1 MRKGP
6 HSCLATPSLF
16 GDPLMSAPTYDI
28 LGLGNAIVD
37 VIAPSDDDF
46 LIRHGLNKGAMQ
58 LIDEPTAEKLYAA
71 MGQTTIVSGGSAAN
85 TIIGAAQLGCRTA
98 FIGKV
103 KADPLGELF
112 AHDIRAARVA
122 FESVPT
128 LDGAA
133 SARCL
138 VLVTPDGQ
146 RTMNTFL
153 GACQTLGP
161 ADVAPELVEQA
172 QIIYLEGYLWDPPQA
187 KQAFVKASD
196 IARAAGRRVALS
208 LSDAFC
214 VDRYR
219 DEFLD
224 LIRTGKID
232 ILFANESEL
241 HSLYQTG
248 DFDTAL
254 ELLRNENIL
263 AVVTRSEKGSLIISR
278 DETHAVNAFPI
289 EKLVD
294 TTGAGDLFAAGFLTG
309 LVKGM
314 TLPDCA
320 RLGALAAAEI
330 IQHYGARPQTDLK
343 ALAAEN
349 GFEV

>member
-1 MRKGP
+1 MA
-6 HSCLATPSLF
+6 HFEL
-16 GDPLMSAPTYDI
+16 

-46 LIRHGLNKGAMQ
+46 LIAHGLHKGAMQ
-58 LIDEPTAEKLYAA
+58 LIDEATAEKLYAA
-71 MGQTTIVSGGSAAN
+71 MGQTTVVSGGSAAN
-85 TIIGAAQLGCRTA
+85 TIIGAAHLGCRTA

-103 KADPLGELF
+103 KKDPLGDIF
-112 AHDIRAARVA
+112 AHDIRAAGVA
-122 FESVPT
+122 FQSAAAQ
-128 LDGAA
+128 DGAA

-138 VLVTPDGQ
+138 VLVTRDGQ

-153 GACQTLGP
+153 GACQNLTP
-161 ADVAPELVEQA
+161 QDVDDDLVRQA
-172 QIIYLEGYLWDPPQA
+172 EITYLEGYLWDPAEA
-187 KQAFVKASD
+187 KKAFLKASD
-196 IARAAGRRVALS
+196 IARQAGRRVALS

-219 DEFLD
+219 DEFLE

-241 HSLYQTG
+241 HSLYQTA

-254 ELLRNENIL
+254 SLLRNENIL
-263 AVVTRSEKGSLIISR
+263 SVVTRSEKGSIVLTR
-278 DETHAVNAFPI
+278 EETHRVNAFPI
-289 EKLVD
+289 ERLVD
-294 TTGAGDLFAAGFLTG
+294 TTGAGDLFAAGFLAG
-309 LVKGM
+309 LVKGE

-330 IQHYGARPQTDLK
+330 IQHYGARPQQDLK

-349 GFEV
+349 GFSF

>member
-1 MRKGP
+1 
-6 HSCLATPSLF
+6 
-16 GDPLMSAPTYDI
+16 MSAPTLDL

-46 LIRHGLNKGAMQ
+46 LIRHGLHKGAMQ
-58 LIDEPTAEKLYAA
+58 LIDEAAAEKLYAA

-85 TIIGAAQLGCRTA
+85 TIIGAAQLGCSTA

-103 KADPLGELF
+103 KADPLGDVF
-112 AHDIRAARVA
+112 AHDIRSARVA
-122 FESVPT
+122 FDSTPAK
-128 LDGAA
+128 DGAA

-153 GACQTLGP
+153 GACQALCP
-161 ADVAPELVEQA
+161 ADVDPALVAQA
-172 QIIYLEGYLWDPPQA
+172 QITYLEGYLWDPAEA
-187 KQAFVKASD
+187 KQAFRKASD
-196 IARAAGRRVALS
+196 IARAADRRVALS

-219 DEFLD
+219 DEFLG
-224 LIRTGKID
+224 LIRAGKID

-241 HSLYQTG
+241 HALYQTA

-254 ELLRNENIL
+254 AQVRGENIL
-263 AVVTRSEKGSLIISR
+263 AVVTRSEKGSIVITR
-278 DETHAVNAFPI
+278 EETHAVNAVPV
-289 EKLVD
+289 EKVVD

-309 LVKGM
+309 LVKGKA
-314 TLPDCA
+314 LPDCA

-330 IQHYGARPQTDLK
+330 IQHYGARPQADLR
-343 ALAAEN
+343 ARAAES
-349 GFEV
+349 GFEL

>member
-1 MRKGP
+1 
-6 HSCLATPSLF
+6 
-16 GDPLMSAPTYDI
+16 MSTSSFDI

-46 LIRHGLNKGAMQ
+46 LMRHGLNKGAMQ
-58 LIDEPTAEKLYAA
+58 LIDEEAAERLYAA

-103 KADPLGELF
+103 KADPLGDVF

-122 FESVPT
+122 FDSPAAK
-128 LDGAA
+128 DGAA

-153 GACQTLGP
+153 GACQNLTP
-161 ADVAPELVEQA
+161 ADVDEHLVARAE
-172 QIIYLEGYLWDPPQA
+172 IIYLEGYLWDPPEA
-187 KQAFVKASD
+187 KQAFLKASD
-196 IARAAGRRVALS
+196 IARRAGRQVALS

-219 DEFLD
+219 DEFLG
-224 LIRTGKID
+224 LIRDGRID

-241 HSLYQTG
+241 HSLYQTSN
-248 DFDTAL
+248 FETAL
-254 ELLRNENIL
+254 ALLRGENIL
-263 AVVTRSEKGSLIISR
+263 SIVTRSERGSIVVMR
-278 DETHAVNAFPI
+278 DETHAINAFPV
-289 EKLVD
+289 EKVID

-309 LVKGM
+309 LIKGQD
-314 TLPDCA
+314 LPDCA

-330 IQHYGARPQTDLK
+330 IQHYGARPQRDLK

-349 GFEV
+349 GFEL